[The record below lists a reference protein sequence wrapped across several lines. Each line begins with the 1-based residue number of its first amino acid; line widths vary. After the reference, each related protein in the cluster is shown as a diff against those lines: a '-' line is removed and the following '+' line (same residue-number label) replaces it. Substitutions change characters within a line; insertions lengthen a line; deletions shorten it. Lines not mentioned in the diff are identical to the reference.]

1 MLHRLWGAASSD
13 WHTLMLSSRL
23 CHHLG
28 TCLMTPTRPPM
39 WDNVLGRS
47 PGPINPSTLSLTL
60 LLRALASECGG
71 GTTRI
76 AAPPPGGAPHPA
88 IYSLILLTCV
98 SLQPARRAVLV
109 PGTRLGASP
118 KRGAAWLQISRRE
131 QRSMRPSAVSLR
143 ERDGRRSNQGW
154 GLVGSQASG
163 EELPFPGA
171 CYQTT
176 PISKHGNCFE
186 SDGPVPSCVLA
197 RRTDMECEARGR
209 HECRGAHHECDCMDI
224 FSSGWDMYLSPLVRL
239 RAHLHRRPVAGVFVA
254 VEGVLSSSGRSRS
267 AALSSIHSSR
277 GAASPRCSFLAVSP
291 SPSPLSLSRACSLSL
306 AALAQLPS
314 PRYTRRVGPLRRA
327 APFSR

>member
-1 MLHRLWGAASSD
+1 MTV
-13 WHTLMLSSRL
+13 TLF
-23 CHHLG
+23 
-28 TCLMTPTRPPM
+28 
-39 WDNVLGRS
+39 
-47 PGPINPSTLSLTL
+47 
-60 LLRALASECGG
+60 LRALASECGG

-209 HECRGAHHECDCMDI
+209 HECRGAHQCDCMDR

-239 RAHLHRRPVAGVFVA
+239 RAHLHRHRWC
-254 VEGVLSSSGRSRS
+254 LC
-267 AALSSIHSSR
+267 
-277 GAASPRCSFLAVSP
+277 RCP
-291 SPSPLSLSRACSLSL
+291 RACSLPL

>member
-1 MLHRLWGAASSD
+1 M
-13 WHTLMLSSRL
+13 
-23 CHHLG
+23 
-28 TCLMTPTRPPM
+28 
-39 WDNVLGRS
+39 
-47 PGPINPSTLSLTL
+47 
-60 LLRALASECGG
+60 
-71 GTTRI
+71 
-76 AAPPPGGAPHPA
+76 
-88 IYSLILLTCV
+88 
-98 SLQPARRAVLV
+98 

-224 FSSGWDMYLSPLVRL
+224 FSSGPPIPPF
-239 RAHLHRRPVAGVFVA
+239 RALDRHLHVSTVCPSVYVSS
-254 VEGVLSSSGRSRS
+254 LSYADCGTPTG
-267 AALSSIHSSR
+267 R
-277 GAASPRCSFLAVSP
+277 GAASCNI
-291 SPSPLSLSRACSLSL
+291 
-306 AALAQLPS
+306 LPNS
-314 PRYTRRVGPLRRA
+314 SYLRISSA
-327 APFSR
+327 GEAWQNGGYQTNS